1 MSVKSYKNYSK
12 IYEAKLQE
20 CEFFTE
26 NQVTTED
33 IINPLEDLITEDF
46 ISRIDE
52 NWLGDTWEKG
62 KKFVKGVYTS
72 VKDAISR
79 FFTGVVNFFKNF
91 SITKLIKSIWTKI
104 KEIGTALWAKIK
116 NLFSGF
122 RDFILGNGL
131 CDENNKPQFGK
142 IWSTICDKTKSVV
155 NLGQE
160 GVTPDKLKE
169 IGSKVKL
176 DTSGINEADS
186 KYSIGDDEVKYYGMF
201 EKIAHAMGIRN
212 ARANGVVSQIMQKS
226 VIGVAIMGIMN
237 LAGFSFA
244 GIAASLGLGPV
255 ALAAIGGMLLM
266 AGIIIL
272 AIWISKPYPTV
283 DDCLSYLHLAFGGHL
298 QQANVPNVF
307 VTNVHQYYITNTAIT
322 STAIIGQTNLQQNLI
337 IPVQL
342 VQQARP
348 VTKMYAVM
356 VTNLKILRRII
367 LNINTVTIQAG
378 FKGVGDGG
386 PLPSRNIDL
395 PKKQKVGGGPA
406 GDYVTKQNQEELD
419 RIKKQQRKL
428 YTESYILPFS
438 LFEGSVEISKEET
451 QLAQAFQNL
460 SNAVKYLKSEEAG
473 VSVTDDFLQDILD
486 EKMDSEAKEEIKDL
500 YADVYDFMYGKKS
513 ATLTK
518 PENLY
523 NESIKDLSKENRQV
537 LAEKIAR
544 FALRSLQFEGENMY
558 GGLGDLGKDLKEFN
572 ETFKEIMASY
582 KSEEKEEDEKEIPTY
597 SSTPIDQED
606 AKAYVDAK
614 ESFRYIT
621 SFENYKNK

>member
-1 MSVKSYKNYSK
+1 
-12 IYEAKLQE
+12 
-20 CEFFTE
+20 
-26 NQVTTED
+26 
-33 IINPLEDLITEDF
+33 
-46 ISRIDE
+46 
-52 NWLGDTWEKG
+52 
-62 KKFVKGVYTS
+62 
-72 VKDAISR
+72 
-79 FFTGVVNFFKNF
+79 
-91 SITKLIKSIWTKI
+91 
-104 KEIGTALWAKIK
+104 
-116 NLFSGF
+116 
-122 RDFILGNGL
+122 
-131 CDENNKPQFGK
+131 
-142 IWSTICDKTKSVV
+142 
-155 NLGQE
+155 
-160 GVTPDKLKE
+160 
-169 IGSKVKL
+169 
-176 DTSGINEADS
+176 
-186 KYSIGDDEVKYYGMF
+186 MF

-298 QQANVPNVF
+298 QQANVQNIF
-307 VTNVHQYYITNTAIT
+307 VTNIEQYYITNTTI
-322 STAIIGQTNLQQNLI
+322 STTDIDIDIDQTNIDQTNI
-337 IPVQL
+337 VIPEEL
-342 VQQARP
+342 LKKAKP

-356 VTNLKILRRII
+356 ISNLKMLRKII
-367 LNINTVTIQAG
+367 MDIDTVTIQAG

-395 PKKQKVGGGPA
+395 PKKQKVGGGPS

-419 RIKKQQRKL
+419 RVKKQRKL
-428 YTESYILPFS
+428 YTESHILPFS
-438 LFEGSVEISKEET
+438 LFEGTVEISKEET

-460 SNAVKYLKSEEAG
+460 SNAVKFLKGEEAG
-473 VSVTDDFLQDILD
+473 VSVTEDFIQDILD

-518 PENLY
+518 PGKLY
-523 NESIKDLSKENRQV
+523 NESIKDLSKEKRQV
-537 LAEKIAR
+537 VAEKIAR
-544 FALRSLQFEGENMY
+544 FAVRSLQFEGENMY

-572 ETFKEIMASY
+572 DTFKEVMASY
-582 KSEEKEEDEKEIPTY
+582 KSEEEETGKGVE
-597 SSTPIDQED
+597 
-606 AKAYVDAK
+606 
-614 ESFRYIT
+614 ESLKHIF

>member
-20 CEFFTE
+20 CDFFTE
-26 NQVTTED
+26 NQITTED
-33 IINPLEDLITEDF
+33 IINPLESLITDEF

-52 NWLGDTWEKG
+52 NWFGDTWEKG
-62 KKFVKGVYTS
+62 KKFVKGVYTN
-72 VKDAISR
+72 VKDAIGK
-79 FFTGVVNFFKNF
+79 FFNGVVNFFKNF
-91 SITKLIKSIWTKI
+91 SLVKLAKSIWNKI
-104 KEIGTALWAKIK
+104 KEIGTALWSKIK

-122 RDFILGNGL
+122 RDFIIGNGL

-169 IGSKVKL
+169 IGGKVKL

-298 QQANVPNVF
+298 QQANVQNIF
-307 VTNVHQYYITNTAIT
+307 VTNIEQYYITNTTI
-322 STAIIGQTNLQQNLI
+322 STTDIDIDIDQTNIDQTNI
-337 IPVQL
+337 VIPEEL
-342 VQQARP
+342 LKKAKP

-356 VTNLKILRRII
+356 ISNLKMLRKII
-367 LNINTVTIQAG
+367 MDIDTVTIQAG

-395 PKKQKVGGGPA
+395 PKKQKVGGGPS

-419 RIKKQQRKL
+419 RVKKQRKL
-428 YTESYILPFS
+428 YTESHILPFS
-438 LFEGSVEISKEET
+438 LFEGTVEISKEET

-460 SNAVKYLKSEEAG
+460 SNAVKFLKGEEAG
-473 VSVTDDFLQDILD
+473 VSVTEDFIQDILD

-518 PENLY
+518 PGKLY
-523 NESIKDLSKENRQV
+523 NESIKDLSKEKRQV
-537 LAEKIAR
+537 VAEKIAR
-544 FALRSLQFEGENMY
+544 FAVRSLQFEGENMY

-572 ETFKEIMASY
+572 DTFKEVMASY
-582 KSEEKEEDEKEIPTY
+582 KSEEEETGKGVE
-597 SSTPIDQED
+597 
-606 AKAYVDAK
+606 
-614 ESFRYIT
+614 ESLKHIF

>member
-1 MSVKSYKNYSK
+1 MSVKNYKNYSK

-20 CEFFTE
+20 CDFFTE

-52 NWLGDTWEKG
+52 NWFTDTWEKG

-155 NLGQE
+155 DLGQE

-169 IGSKVKL
+169 IGGKVKL

-272 AIWISKPYPTV
+272 AIWICKPYPTV

-322 STAIIGQTNLQQNLI
+322 STAIIGQTNLQQNLV

-378 FKGVGDGG
+378 FKGIGDGG
-386 PLPSRNIDL
+386 PLPSRNLDL
-395 PKKQKVGGGPA
+395 PKKQKVGGGPG
-406 GDYVTKQNQEELD
+406 GDYVSKQNQEELD

-428 YTESYILPFS
+428 YTESHILPFS
-438 LFEGSVEISKEET
+438 LFEGTVEISKEET

-460 SNAVKYLKSEEAG
+460 SNAVKSLKSEEAG
-473 VSVTDDFLQDILD
+473 VSVTDDFLQGILD

-518 PENLY
+518 PEKLY

-582 KSEEKEEDEKEIPTY
+582 KSEEKEEGEKEIPTY
-597 SSTPIDQED
+597 SSTPFD
-606 AKAYVDAK
+606 K
-614 ESFRYIT
+614 ESVEESFKHII

>member
-1 MSVKSYKNYSK
+1 MSVKNYKNYSK

-20 CEFFTE
+20 CDFFTE

-52 NWLGDTWEKG
+52 NWFTDTWEKG

-116 NLFSGF
+116 NLFVGF

-155 NLGQE
+155 DLGQE

-169 IGSKVKL
+169 IGGKVKL

-272 AIWISKPYPTV
+272 AIWICKPYPTV

-298 QQANVPNVF
+298 QQASTPNIF

-322 STAIIGQTNLQQNLI
+322 STAIIGQTNLQQNLV

-386 PLPSRNIDL
+386 PLPSRNLDL
-395 PKKQKVGGGPA
+395 PKKQKVGGGPG
-406 GDYVTKQNQEELD
+406 GDYVSKQNQEELD

-428 YTESYILPFS
+428 YTESHILPFS
-438 LFEGSVEISKEET
+438 LFEGTVEISKEET

-473 VSVTDDFLQDILD
+473 VSVTDDFLQGILD

-518 PENLY
+518 PEKLY

-582 KSEEKEEDEKEIPTY
+582 KSEEGEKEITTY
-597 SSTPIDQED
+597 SSTPFDKES
-606 AKAYVDAK
+606 VE
-614 ESFRYIT
+614 ESFRHII

>member
-20 CEFFTE
+20 CDFFTE
-26 NQVTTED
+26 NQITTED
-33 IINPLEDLITEDF
+33 IINPLESLITDEF

-52 NWLGDTWEKG
+52 NWFGDTWEKG
-62 KKFVKGVYTS
+62 KKFVKGVYTN
-72 VKDAISR
+72 VKDAIGK
-79 FFTGVVNFFKNF
+79 FFNGVVNFFKNF
-91 SITKLIKSIWTKI
+91 SLVKLAKSIWNKI
-104 KEIGTALWAKIK
+104 KEIGTALWSKIK

-122 RDFILGNGL
+122 RDFIIGNGL

-169 IGSKVKL
+169 IGGKVKL

-212 ARANGVVSQIMQKS
+212 ARANGVVSQIIQKS

-298 QQANVPNVF
+298 QQANVQNIF
-307 VTNVHQYYITNTAIT
+307 VTNIEQYYITNTTI
-322 STAIIGQTNLQQNLI
+322 STTDIDIDIDQTNIDQTNI
-337 IPVQL
+337 VIPEEL
-342 VQQARP
+342 LKKAKP

-356 VTNLKILRRII
+356 ISNLKMLRKII
-367 LNINTVTIQAG
+367 MDIDTVTIQAG

-386 PLPSRNIDL
+386 PLPSKNIDL
-395 PKKQKVGGGPA
+395 PKKQKVGGGPS

-419 RIKKQQRKL
+419 RVKKQRKL
-428 YTESYILPFS
+428 YTESHILPFS
-438 LFEGSVEISKEET
+438 LFEGTVEISKEET

-460 SNAVKYLKSEEAG
+460 SNAVKFLKGEEAG
-473 VSVTDDFLQDILD
+473 VSVTEDFIQDILD

-518 PENLY
+518 PGKLY
-523 NESIKDLSKENRQV
+523 NESIKDLSKEKRQV
-537 LAEKIAR
+537 VAEKIAR
-544 FALRSLQFEGENMY
+544 FAVRSLQFEGENMY

-572 ETFKEIMASY
+572 DTFKEVMASY
-582 KSEEKEEDEKEIPTY
+582 KSEEEETGKGVE
-597 SSTPIDQED
+597 
-606 AKAYVDAK
+606 
-614 ESFRYIT
+614 ESLKHIF

>member
-20 CEFFTE
+20 CDFFTE
-26 NQVTTED
+26 NQITTED
-33 IINPLEDLITEDF
+33 IINPLESLITDEF

-52 NWLGDTWEKG
+52 NWFGDTWEKG
-62 KKFVKGVYTS
+62 KKFVKGVYTN
-72 VKDAISR
+72 VKDAIGK
-79 FFTGVVNFFKNF
+79 FFNGVVNFFKNF
-91 SITKLIKSIWTKI
+91 SLVKLAKSIWNKI
-104 KEIGTALWAKIK
+104 KEIGTALWSKIK

-122 RDFILGNGL
+122 RDFIIGNGL

-169 IGSKVKL
+169 IGGKVKL

-298 QQANVPNVF
+298 QQANVQNIF
-307 VTNVHQYYITNTAIT
+307 VTNIEQYYITNTTI
-322 STAIIGQTNLQQNLI
+322 STTDIDIDIDQTNIDQTNI
-337 IPVQL
+337 VIPEEL
-342 VQQARP
+342 LKKAKP

-356 VTNLKILRRII
+356 ISNLKMLRKII
-367 LNINTVTIQAG
+367 MDIDTVTIQAG

-386 PLPSRNIDL
+386 PLPSKNIDL
-395 PKKQKVGGGPA
+395 PKKQKVGGGPS

-419 RIKKQQRKL
+419 RVKKQRKL
-428 YTESYILPFS
+428 YTESHILPFS
-438 LFEGSVEISKEET
+438 LFEGTVEISKEET

-460 SNAVKYLKSEEAG
+460 SNAVKFLKGEEAG
-473 VSVTDDFLQDILD
+473 VSVTEDFIQDILD

-518 PENLY
+518 PGKLY
-523 NESIKDLSKENRQV
+523 NESIKDLSKEKRQV
-537 LAEKIAR
+537 VAEKIAR
-544 FALRSLQFEGENMY
+544 FAVRSLQFEGENMY

-572 ETFKEIMASY
+572 DTFKEVMASY
-582 KSEEKEEDEKEIPTY
+582 KSEEEETEKGVE
-597 SSTPIDQED
+597 
-606 AKAYVDAK
+606 
-614 ESFRYIT
+614 ESLKHIF

>member
-52 NWLGDTWEKG
+52 NWFTDTWEKG

-131 CDENNKPQFGK
+131 CDENNRPNFSK

-169 IGSKVKL
+169 IGGKVKL

-322 STAIIGQTNLQQNLI
+322 STTLIGQTNLQQNLV

-378 FKGVGDGG
+378 FKGIGDGG
-386 PLPSRNIDL
+386 PLPSRNLDL
-395 PKKQKVGGGPA
+395 PKKQKVGGGPG
-406 GDYVTKQNQEELD
+406 GDYVSKQNQEELD

-428 YTESYILPFS
+428 YTESHILPFS
-438 LFEGSVEISKEET
+438 LFEGTVEISKEET

-473 VSVTDDFLQDILD
+473 VSVTDDFLQGILD

-518 PENLY
+518 PEKLY

-582 KSEEKEEDEKEIPTY
+582 KSEEKEEGEKEIPTY
-597 SSTPIDQED
+597 SSTPFD
-606 AKAYVDAK
+606 K
-614 ESFRYIT
+614 ESVEESFKHII